1 MPMRELPVS
10 SEENDFIL
18 GALTKNIRLDKRDML
33 SYREL
38 SINFGCDLGYCMVS
52 LGDTKVSSLFTKER
66 KVYKY
71 LMHLKKTINFNKD
84 IFLRN

>member
-18 GALTKNIRLDKRDML
+18 GALAKNIRLDKRDML

-52 LGDTKVSSLFTKER
+52 LGDTKVSSVCLQKKKLCVDNGIKES
-66 KVYKY
+66 
-71 LMHLKKTINFNKD
+71 
-84 IFLRN
+84 